1 MDKQVCYRCADAAG
15 GTYVF
20 TVNRAER
27 RSDLLVR
34 HIDDLR
40 VTMKSVKNRFHLLVW
55 WCYPSS
61 VVPASYYDFKIDYET
76 LDKRSR

>member
-1 MDKQVCYRCADAAG
+1 MRYRCADAEG
-15 GTYVF
+15 GSYFF

-40 VTMKSVKNRFHLLVW
+40 VAMKSVKNAHPFAILA
-55 WCYPSS
+55 
-61 VVPASYYDFKIDYET
+61 VVVLPE
-76 LDKRSR
+76 